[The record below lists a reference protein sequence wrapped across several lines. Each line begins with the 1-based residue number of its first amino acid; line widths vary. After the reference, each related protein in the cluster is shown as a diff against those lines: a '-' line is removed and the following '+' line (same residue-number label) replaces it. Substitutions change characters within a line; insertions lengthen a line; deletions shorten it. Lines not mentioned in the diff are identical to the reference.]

1 MYWGCIGQ
9 CIRNVS
15 WVYYECNNLVSLMY
29 YWCIRTCTLSSCFP
43 SYPGHHLSGAQ
54 PIRASSFWHQQPMG
68 MAPGG
73 WGQPWHGST
82 RHAFLQAG
90 HAHSSMPSW
99 VPCSRNHSWACIQ
112 MGITRQES
120 YRKCYITSF
129 NLLLQKRTSEQF
141 HGKEGFYTASLR
153 FSLFWTAS
161 LQICS
166 ESLWNSQESYPNWFQ
181 QFQRSEALHSV

>member
-1 MYWGCIGQ
+1 MQVKTCDVVYDDS
-9 CIRNVS
+9 IRCRMLDLRCRTNIRPRMAAMSYVLRHRRGTMS
-15 WVYYECNNLVSLMY
+15 YVHDVRHRVQHRYYTMSYV
-29 YWCIRTCTLSSCFP
+29 WRTT
-43 SYPGHHLSGAQ
+43 SYVGKNPDG
-54 PIRASSFWHQQPMG
+54 
-68 MAPGG
+68 
-73 WGQPWHGST
+73 T
-82 RHAFLQAG
+82 
-90 HAHSSMPSW
+90 
-99 VPCSRNHSWACIQ
+99 
-112 MGITRQES
+112 GITRQES

-161 LQICS
+161 LRICS

>member
-9 CIRNVS
+9 CIRDVS
-15 WVYYECNNLVSLMY
+15 WVYYECNNRVSLMY
-29 YWCIRTCTLSSCFP
+29 YWCIRTCTLHSCFP

-82 RHAFLQAG
+82 RHASSFWQAG

-99 VPCSRNHSWACIQ
+99 VLCSRNHSWADCRHPDGAPKVEAPDLTYWAAVGGQ
-112 MGITRQES
+112 TGHKRQWKVAVKSQRIT
-120 YRKCYITSF
+120 
-129 NLLLQKRTSEQF
+129 
-141 HGKEGFYTASLR
+141 
-153 FSLFWTAS
+153 
-161 LQICS
+161 
-166 ESLWNSQESYPNWFQ
+166 
-181 QFQRSEALHSV
+181 